1 MSKTY
6 TELVEE
12 ISQKEINELYE
23 NVVLAEKSMSKDEVA
38 ELIDD
43 AISAAKKVKN
53 DPKKSEKHKKTAS
66 SVLSKVRAIKKT
78 FQQDGSIHPNA
89 VNALMRIVTG
99 VHSGRYGWMN
109 KNNPKVPQ
117 NYAREED
124 ETLQEGMTSSV
135 ARMSAIVLKKRV
147 VGYGNR
153 VEGTTDVSQK
163 LDYLSKQIS
172 AVGGIALVAC
182 SLSGEGLL
190 SKGAIFTS
198 LFSSTESDENLDALF
213 ESAVCGNFTEI
224 LE

>member
-1 MSKTY
+1 MKKTY
-6 TELVEE
+6 TELVED
-12 ISQKEINELYE
+12 ISQKEINDLYE
-23 NVVLAEKSMSKDEVA
+23 YALLAEKNISKDEVA

-43 AISAAKKVKN
+43 AISAATKVKN
-53 DPKKSEKHKKTAS
+53 DPKKSDKHKKTAS
-66 SVLSKVRAIKKT
+66 SVLSKVRAMKKT
-78 FQQDGSIHPNA
+78 FEKDGSIHPNA
-89 VNALMRIVTG
+89 VNALMRVVTG

-153 VEGTTDVSQK
+153 VESSTDVSQK

-172 AVGGIALVAC
+172 AVGGIALVGC
-182 SLSGEGLL
+182 SLSVEGLL
-190 SKGAIFTS
+190 SKGAMYTS
-198 LFSSTESDENLDALF
+198 LFYSNEPDENLDTLF
-213 ESAVCGNFTEI
+213 EYEI
-224 LE
+224 